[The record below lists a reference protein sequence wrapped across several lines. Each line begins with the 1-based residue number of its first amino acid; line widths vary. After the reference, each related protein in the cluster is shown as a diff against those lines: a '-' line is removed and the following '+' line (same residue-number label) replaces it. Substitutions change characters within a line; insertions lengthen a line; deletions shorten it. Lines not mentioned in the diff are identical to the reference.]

1 MTTRPK
7 AMNAMTSPASHAKPA
22 SRSVF
27 ERWGRTA
34 YRRRR
39 LILLI
44 ALLVAVLGGVWG
56 TTVFAKVQTAGG
68 FNAPDSQSQ
77 HEANLAAQAF
87 GRDAGDVVVLYSS
100 PTLTTAS
107 PAFRSAVT
115 STLAALPHSR
125 VAAYA
130 SYWSTGSR
138 QFVSASGHQT
148 YAVIELA
155 GATDTARQDSY
166 DAIKTDL
173 SAAGLRTQV
182 GGVVPTDVAIDTQTT
197 TSITRAEGLSFPILL
212 ILLLVTF
219 GSLTAAC
226 MPLAIGALGILGS
239 FTALRLLT
247 LFTGVSVF
255 SLNITTILGLGL
267 GIDYGLFLVT
277 RFREELH
284 QPGTVED
291 AVARTVATAGRTVL
305 VSGVTV
311 AIVLSSLMLFPETI
325 LRSIGYG
332 GVATVLVDMLAALTV
347 LPALLAVLGPKVNS
361 LRIRRSV
368 QRPPAAE
375 ASGGWYR
382 LAHSVM
388 RRPVLYAV
396 PIVLVL
402 LGLGSP
408 FLHVVWGGVDATA
421 LPASAA
427 PRLVTDALNTGFPG
441 NPTAPIETIVQFPG
455 AIASSPARAAG
466 LTAYVSRLDHLPGI
480 TAAQV
485 TGIRGD
491 IARVDMTYVPG
502 PYTPQ
507 ARSIAGTVRDV
518 VTPPGATSST
528 GGQTAA
534 LADELSSL
542 GQTLP
547 WMALTLVLATFL
559 LLFLAFGSLIL
570 PLQAIVMNILSLS
583 AMYGVVTWIF
593 QDGHLS
599 RLLGFTP
606 NGTISPTI
614 PILMFAI
621 MFGLS
626 MDYEVFLLS
635 RIRERYDITGDNTTA
650 IASGLQRTGGVI
662 TSAALLLIIVI
673 GLFSLSSITFIKMLG
688 VGMIVALI
696 LDATL
701 VRMLLVP
708 ATLRLL
714 GPASWW
720 APRPLR
726 RFYARYGLH
735 EDDGPA
741 PGAVQAPAPALSRSV
756 PSDTRA
762 EPRSSTIPRA
772 GTADSNGGMQI

>member
-1 MTTRPK
+1 VS
-7 AMNAMTSPASHAKPA
+7 TSVHQQKNQEKKPGGH
-22 SRSVF
+22 SVLAG
-27 ERWGRTA
+27 WGRTA

-39 LILLI
+39 LILLT

-56 TTVFAKVQTAGG
+56 TSIFAKAQTAGG
-68 FNAPDSQSQ
+68 FNAPGSQSQ
-77 HEANLAAQAF
+77 TEATLAARAF

-100 PTLTTAS
+100 PALTVAS

-115 STLAALPHSR
+115 GTLAALPPGQVESS
-125 VAAYA
+125 A

-138 QFVSASGHQT
+138 QFASASGHQS

-155 GATDTARQDSY
+155 GSSDTARQDSY
-166 DAIKTDL
+166 DAIKTRL
-173 SAAGLRTQV
+173 SAPGLRSQV
-182 GGVVPTDVAIDTQTT
+182 GGVVPTDETIDQQTT
-197 TSITRAEGLSFPILL
+197 ASITRAEGLSFPILL
-212 ILLLVTF
+212 ILLLVIF

-226 MPLAIGALGILGS
+226 LPLAIGALGILGS

-247 LFTGVSVF
+247 LVTGVSVF

-284 QPGTVED
+284 QAGTVED
-291 AVARTVATAGRTVL
+291 AVARTAATAGRTVL

-311 AIVLSSLMLFPETI
+311 AIVLASLMLFPETI

-332 GVATVLVDMLAALTV
+332 GVATVLVDMIAALTV
-347 LPALLAVLGPKVNS
+347 LPALLAVLGPRVNS

-368 QRPPAAE
+368 QRPPAGE

-388 RRPVLYAV
+388 RRPVLYAL
-396 PIVLVL
+396 PIVAVL
-402 LGLGSP
+402 LALGSP
-408 FLHVVWGGVDATA
+408 FLHVTWGGVDATV

-427 PRLVTDALNTGFPG
+427 PRIVTDELTTDFPG
-441 NPTAPIETIVQFPG
+441 NPTAPIEALVQFRGPVTG
-455 AIASSPARAAG
+455 PVTGSVTGSAARAAG
-466 LTAYVSRLDHLPGI
+466 LAAYVSRLDRVPGI
-480 TAAQV
+480 TAARV

-491 IARVDMTYVPG
+491 IARIDLSYRPG

-507 ARSIAGTVRDV
+507 ARVIAGHVRDV
-518 VTPPGATSST
+518 AAPPGATAQV

-534 LADELSSL
+534 LVDELSSL
-542 GQTLP
+542 GQRLP
-547 WMALTLVLATFL
+547 WMALTLILATFV
-559 LLFLAFGSLIL
+559 LLFLAFGSLVL

-593 QDGHLS
+593 ADGHLS
-599 RLLGFTP
+599 GLLGFTA

-635 RIRERYDITGDNTTA
+635 RIRERYAITGDNASA
-650 IASGLQRTGGVI
+650 IAEGLQRTGGVI
-662 TSAALLLIIVI
+662 TSAALLLIVVI
-673 GLFSLSSITFIKMLG
+673 GMFSLSSITFIKLLG

-714 GPASWW
+714 GDASWW
-720 APRPLR
+720 APGPLR

-735 EDDGPA
+735 EDEGP
-741 PGAVQAPAPALSRSV
+741 PPSSPNGSRQ
-756 PSDTRA
+756 PDILGRNATMNTD
-762 EPRSSTIPRA
+762 STGPLRQ
-772 GTADSNGGMQI
+772 GT

>member
-1 MTTRPK
+1 MYLLSLSERNVMSQTR
-7 AMNAMTSPASHAKPA
+7 AASGH
-22 SRSVF
+22 SIF

-39 LILLI
+39 LILVV
-44 ALLVAVLGGVWG
+44 ALLFAGLGALWG
-56 TTVFAKVQTAGG
+56 TSIFSTVQTAGG
-68 FNAPDSQSQ
+68 FDAPNSQSQ
-77 HEANLAAQAF
+77 HEANLATQAF

-100 PTLTTAS
+100 RTLTTAD

-115 STLAALPHSR
+115 STLAALPRTNVESS
-125 VAAYA
+125 AT
-130 SYWSTGSR
+130 YWSTGSR

-155 GATDTARQDSY
+155 GSGDTARQTSY
-166 DAIKTDL
+166 DAIKTQL
-173 SAAGLRTQV
+173 AAPGLTSQV
-182 GGVVPTDVAIDTQTT
+182 GGVVPTDETIDQQTT
-197 TSITRAEGLSFPILL
+197 ANITRAEGLSFPILA
-212 ILLLVTF
+212 ILLLVIF

-226 MPLAIGALGILGS
+226 LPLAIGALGILGS

-247 LFTGVSVF
+247 LITGVSVF

-284 QPGTVED
+284 KEGTVED
-291 AVARTVATAGRTVL
+291 AVARTVASAGRTVL

-311 AIVLSSLMLFPETI
+311 AIVLASLMLFPETI

-332 GVATVLVDMLAALTV
+332 GVATVLVDMIAALTV
-347 LPALLAVLGPKVNS
+347 LPALLAVLGKKVNS

-368 QRPPAAE
+368 QGPPAAE

-388 RRPVLYAV
+388 RRPVLYAI
-396 PIVLVL
+396 PIVAVL

-421 LPASAA
+421 LPASAT
-427 PRLVTDALNTGFPG
+427 PRIVTEALNHDFPG
-441 NPTAPIETIVQFPG
+441 NPTAPIEAIVQFGGPVTG
-455 AIASSPARAAG
+455 SPSRTAALASYA
-466 LTAYVSRLDHLPGI
+466 SRLDHVPGV

-485 TGIRGD
+485 TGIRGNT
-491 IARVDMTYVPG
+491 ARIDLSYGPG

-507 ARSIAGTVRDV
+507 ARAIAGDVRDV
-518 VTPPGATSST
+518 AAPAGATAAA

-534 LADELSSL
+534 LADELSSI
-542 GQTLP
+542 GHTLP
-547 WMALTLVLATFL
+547 PMALAVVLATFV

-570 PLQAIVMNILSLS
+570 PLEAIAANILSLS

-593 QDGHLS
+593 GDGHLS
-599 RLLGFTP
+599 GLLGFTS

-614 PILMFAI
+614 PVLMFAI

-635 RIRERYDITGDNTTA
+635 RIRERYVATGDNTAA

-662 TSAALLLIIVI
+662 SSAALLLLIVI
-673 GLFSLSSITFIKMLG
+673 GMFSISSITFIKLLG

-708 ATLRLL
+708 ATMRLL
-714 GPASWW
+714 GDANWW
-720 APRPLR
+720 APAPLR
-726 RFYARYGLH
+726 RLYARYGLR
-735 EDDGPA
+735 EDDAPR
-741 PGAVQAPAPALSRSV
+741 PGAVTAPASEPAR
-756 PSDTRA
+756 T
-762 EPRSSTIPRA
+762 
-772 GTADSNGGMQI
+772 

>member
-1 MTTRPK
+1 MNTRPQGMTAMTTSANRK
-7 AMNAMTSPASHAKPA
+7 KPA
-22 SRSVF
+22 GRSVF
-27 ERWGRTA
+27 ERWGRAA

-39 LILLI
+39 LVLVI
-44 ALLVAVLGGVWG
+44 ALLVAVVGGVWG
-56 TTVFAKVQTAGG
+56 TTIFAKVQTAGG
-68 FNAPDSQSQ
+68 FDAPNSQSQ
-77 HEANLAAQAF
+77 HEANLATSTF

-100 PTLTTAS
+100 KTLTTAS

-115 STLAALPHSR
+115 HALAALPHSK
-125 VAAYA
+125 VESYA
-130 SYWSTGSR
+130 TYWSTRSR
-138 QFVSASGHQT
+138 QFASASGHQT
-148 YAVIELA
+148 YAVLELA
-155 GATDTARQDSY
+155 GASDMARQTSY
-166 DAIKTDL
+166 DAIKGDL
-173 SAAGLRTQV
+173 SAPGLRSQV
-182 GGVVPTDVAIDTQTT
+182 GGVVPTDETIDQQTT
-197 TSITRAEGLSFPILL
+197 ASITRAESASFPVLL
-212 ILLLVTF
+212 ILLLVIF

-226 MPLAIGALGILGS
+226 LPLAIGALGILGS

-247 LFTGVSVF
+247 IFTSVSVF

-284 QPGTVED
+284 RQGSVED

-311 AIVLSSLMLFPETI
+311 AIVLASLMLFPETI

-375 ASGGWYR
+375 NSGGWYR

-396 PIVLVL
+396 PIVVLL

-408 FLHVVWGGVDATA
+408 FLKVVWGGVDATV
-421 LPASAA
+421 LPSAAA
-427 PRLVTDALNTGFPG
+427 PRMVTEALTGDFPG
-441 NPTAPIETIVQFPG
+441 NPTAPIETIVRFPG
-455 AIASSPARAAG
+455 PVAGSPARAAG
-466 LTAYVSRLDHLPGI
+466 LTAYVSRLAHVPGI
-480 TAAQV
+480 TGAQL

-491 IARVDMTYVPG
+491 TARVDMTYGPG

-507 ARSIAGTVRDV
+507 ARAIAGIVRQV
-518 VTPPGATSST
+518 AAPPGATAYT

-542 GQTLP
+542 GHTLP
-547 WMALTLVLATFL
+547 WMALAVVMATFL
-559 LLFLAFGSLIL
+559 LMFLAFGSLVL
-570 PLQAIVMNILSLS
+570 PLQAIVMNVLSLS
-583 AMYGVVTWIF
+583 AMFGVVTWIF

-599 RLLGFTP
+599 GLLGFTP

-614 PILMFAI
+614 PVLMFAI

-626 MDYEVFLLS
+626 MDYQVFLLS
-635 RIRERYDITGDNTTA
+635 RIRESYDITHDNAGA

-662 TSAALLLIIVI
+662 TSAALLLVVVI
-673 GLFSLSSITFIKMLG
+673 GMFSLSSITFIKMLG

-708 ATLRLL
+708 AVMRLV
-714 GPASWW
+714 GDANWW

-726 RFYARYGLH
+726 RFYARHGIR
-735 EDDGPA
+735 ENDAPA
-741 PGAVQAPAPALSRSV
+741 PGSIEQPAP
-756 PSDTRA
+756 
-762 EPRSSTIPRA
+762 EPVST
-772 GTADSNGGMQI
+772 

>member
-1 MTTRPK
+1 MSQRSSAPR
-7 AMNAMTSPASHAKPA
+7 APAPA
-22 SRSVF
+22 HSVF
-27 ERWGRTA
+27 ERWGHA
-34 YRRRR
+34 NYRHRR
-39 LILLI
+39 LILVI
-44 ALLVAVLGGVWG
+44 ALLVAGIGAVWG
-56 TTVFAKVQTAGG
+56 TSIFAKVQTAGG

-77 HEANLAAQAF
+77 HEASLATQAF

-100 PTLTTAS
+100 PSLSTAS

-115 STLAALPHSR
+115 STLAALPHGK

-155 GATDTARQDSY
+155 GSTDTARQDSY
-166 DAIKTDL
+166 DAIKTQL
-173 SAAGLRTQV
+173 GAPGLRSQV
-182 GGVVPTDVAIDTQTT
+182 GGVVPTDEAIDTATT
-197 TSITRAEGLSFPILL
+197 ASITRAEGLSFPVLL
-212 ILLLVTF
+212 ILLLVIF

-247 LFTGVSVF
+247 LVTGVSVF

-284 QPGTVED
+284 KEGTVED

-311 AIVLSSLMLFPETI
+311 AIVLASLMLFPETI

-332 GVATVLVDMLAALTV
+332 GVATVLVDMIAALTV

-375 ASGGWYR
+375 TSGGWYR

-427 PRLVTDALNTGFPG
+427 PRIVTDALNTDFPG
-441 NPTAPIETIVQFPG
+441 NPTAPIEVIVQFPG
-455 AIASSPARAAG
+455 AVTGSPARTAG
-466 LTAYVSRLDHLPGI
+466 LASYASRLDPVPGVS
-480 TAAQV
+480 AAAV
-485 TGIRGD
+485 TGVRGD
-491 IARVDMTYVPG
+491 VARIDLSYRTG

-507 ARSIAGTVRDV
+507 ARSIVAGVRAV
-518 VTPPGATSST
+518 AAPPGATAAV

-547 WMALTLVLATFL
+547 WMALTLVLATFV
-559 LLFLAFGSLIL
+559 LLFLAFGSLVL

-599 RLLGFTP
+599 GLLGFTP

-626 MDYEVFLLS
+626 MD
-635 RIRERYDITGDNTTA
+635 
-650 IASGLQRTGGVI
+650 
-662 TSAALLLIIVI
+662 
-673 GLFSLSSITFIKMLG
+673 
-688 VGMIVALI
+688 
-696 LDATL
+696 
-701 VRMLLVP
+701 
-708 ATLRLL
+708 
-714 GPASWW
+714 
-720 APRPLR
+720 
-726 RFYARYGLH
+726 
-735 EDDGPA
+735 
-741 PGAVQAPAPALSRSV
+741 RS
-756 PSDTRA
+756 
-762 EPRSSTIPRA
+762 E
-772 GTADSNGGMQI
+772 

>member
-1 MTTRPK
+1 MSENP
-7 AMNAMTSPASHAKPA
+7 SIL
-22 SRSVF
+22 
-27 ERWGRTA
+27 ERWGRTV

-39 LILLI
+39 LILVI
-44 ALLVAVLGGVWG
+44 ALLVAGLGVLWG
-56 TTVFAKVQTAGG
+56 TSIFARVQTAGG
-68 FNAPDSQSQ
+68 FDAPNSQSQ
-77 HEANLAAQAF
+77 HEANLATQAF

-100 PTLTTAS
+100 KTLTAAS
-107 PAFRSAVT
+107 PTFRSAVT
-115 STLAALPHSR
+115 STLAALPSSK
-125 VAAYA
+125 VESYA

-138 QFVSASGHQT
+138 QFVSASGHQA
-148 YAVIELA
+148 YAVIELS
-155 GATDTARQDSY
+155 GSGDTARQDSY
-166 DAIKTDL
+166 DAIKAQL
-173 SAAGLRTQV
+173 SAPGLQTQL
-182 GGVVPTDVAIDTQTT
+182 GGVVPTDETIDQLTT
-197 TSITRAEGLSFPILL
+197 ASITRAEALSFPILL
-212 ILLLVTF
+212 ILLLVIF
-219 GSLTAAC
+219 GSLTAASL
-226 MPLAIGALGILGS
+226 PLAIGALGILGS

-247 LFTGVSVF
+247 LVTGVSVF

-284 QPGTVED
+284 KQGTVEE
-291 AVARTVATAGRTVL
+291 AVARTVTTAGRTVL

-311 AIVLSSLMLFPETI
+311 AIVLASLMLFPETI

-332 GVATVLVDMLAALTV
+332 GVATVLVDMVAALTV

-388 RRPVLYAV
+388 RRPLLYAV
-396 PIVLVL
+396 PIVVLL

-421 LPASAA
+421 LPSSAA
-427 PRLVTDALNTGFPG
+427 PRIVTEALNRDFPG
-441 NPTAPIETIVQFPG
+441 NPTAPIEAIVQFRGPVAG
-455 AIASSPARAAG
+455 SPAHVAG
-466 LTAYVSRLDHLPGI
+466 LASYTSRLDRVPGVI
-480 TAAQV
+480 AAQV

-491 IARVDMTYVPG
+491 VARIDLSYGPG

-507 ARSIAGTVRDV
+507 ARAIAGDVRDV
-518 VTPPGATSST
+518 AAPSGATVQV

-534 LADELSSL
+534 LADELSSI
-542 GQTLP
+542 GDTLP
-547 WMALTLVLATFL
+547 WMALAVVLATFV
-559 LLFLAFGSLIL
+559 LLFLAFGSLVL
-570 PLQAIVMNILSLS
+570 PVEAIAANLLSLS

-599 RLLGFTP
+599 GLLGFTP

-614 PILMFAI
+614 PVLMFAI

-635 RIRERYDITGDNTTA
+635 RIRESYVATGDNTAA

-662 TSAALLLIIVI
+662 TSAALLLVVVI
-673 GLFSLSSITFIKMLG
+673 GMFSLSSIAFIKLLG

-701 VRMLLVP
+701 VRVLLVP
-708 ATLRLL
+708 ATMRLL
-714 GPASWW
+714 GDANWW
-720 APRPLR
+720 APAPMR
-726 RFYARYGLH
+726 RLYARYGIR
-735 EDDGPA
+735 EDEVPG
-741 PGAVQAPAPALSRSV
+741 PGAEPEPEPEPEPQPAR
-756 PSDTRA
+756 T
-762 EPRSSTIPRA
+762 
-772 GTADSNGGMQI
+772 

>member
-1 MTTRPK
+1 
-7 AMNAMTSPASHAKPA
+7 
-22 SRSVF
+22 
-27 ERWGRTA
+27 
-34 YRRRR
+34 
-39 LILLI
+39 
-44 ALLVAVLGGVWG
+44 
-56 TTVFAKVQTAGG
+56 
-68 FNAPDSQSQ
+68 
-77 HEANLAAQAF
+77 
-87 GRDAGDVVVLYSS
+87 
-100 PTLTTAS
+100 
-107 PAFRSAVT
+107 
-115 STLAALPHSR
+115 
-125 VAAYA
+125 
-130 SYWSTGSR
+130 
-138 QFVSASGHQT
+138 
-148 YAVIELA
+148 
-155 GATDTARQDSY
+155 
-166 DAIKTDL
+166 
-173 SAAGLRTQV
+173 
-182 GGVVPTDVAIDTQTT
+182 
-197 TSITRAEGLSFPILL
+197 
-212 ILLLVTF
+212 
-219 GSLTAAC
+219 
-226 MPLAIGALGILGS
+226 
-239 FTALRLLT
+239 
-247 LFTGVSVF
+247 VF

-311 AIVLSSLMLFPETI
+311 AIVLASLMLFPETI

-332 GVATVLVDMLAALTV
+332 GVATVLVDMIAALTV

-375 ASGGWYR
+375 SSGGWYR

-388 RRPVLYAV
+388 RRPALYAI
-396 PIVLVL
+396 PIVLLL

-421 LPASAA
+421 LPAAAA
-427 PRLVTDALNTGFPG
+427 PRIVTEALNHDFPG
-441 NPTAPIETIVQFPG
+441 NPTAPIETIVRFPG
-455 AIASSPARAAG
+455 AIVGSPARVAG
-466 LTAYVSRLDHLPGI
+466 LTAYVSRLDHVPGI
-480 TAAQV
+480 SAAQV
-485 TGIRGD
+485 TGVRGD
-491 IARVDMTYVPG
+491 IARVDITYGPG

-507 ARSIAGTVRDV
+507 ARAIAGTVRDV
-518 VTPPGATSST
+518 AAPPGATAAT

-534 LADELSSL
+534 LSDELSSL

-593 QDGHLS
+593 ADGHLS
-599 RLLGFTP
+599 GLLGFTP

-635 RIRERYDITGDNTTA
+635 RIRERYDITGDTTTS

-714 GPASWW
+714 GHASWW
-720 APRPLR
+720 APRPLA

-741 PGAVQAPAPALSRSV
+741 SGAVAESTPGADPQLAPRDPA
-756 PSDTRA
+756 A
-762 EPRSSTIPRA
+762 ISTPA
-772 GTADSNGGMQI
+772 K

>member
-1 MTTRPK
+1 MSQLRT
-7 AMNAMTSPASHAKPA
+7 AVSH
-22 SRSVF
+22 SIFS
-27 ERWGRTA
+27 RWGRTT

-39 LILLI
+39 LILVV
-44 ALLVAVLGGVWG
+44 ALLVVGIGALWG
-56 TTVFAKVQTAGG
+56 TSIFGAVQTAGG
-68 FNAPDSQSQ
+68 FDAPNSQSQ
-77 HEANLAAQAF
+77 HEANLATQAF

-100 PTLTTAS
+100 PSLTTAS

-115 STLAALPHSR
+115 GTLAALPRSR
-125 VAAYA
+125 VESYA

-138 QFVSASGHQT
+138 QFVSAGGHQT

-155 GATDTARQDSY
+155 GSGDTARQTSY
-166 DAIKTDL
+166 DAIKSQL
-173 SAAGLRTQV
+173 SAPGLRSQV
-182 GGVVPTDVAIDTQTT
+182 GGVVPTDEAIDTQTT
-197 TSITRAEGLSFPILL
+197 ASITRAEGLSFPVLL
-212 ILLLVTF
+212 ILLLVIF

-226 MPLAIGALGILGS
+226 LPLAIGALGILGS

-247 LFTGVSVF
+247 LITGVSVF

-284 QPGTVED
+284 KPGTVED

-311 AIVLSSLMLFPETI
+311 AIVLASLMLFPETI

-332 GVATVLVDMLAALTV
+332 GVATVVVDMIAALTV
-347 LPALLAVLGPKVNS
+347 LPALLAVLGPRVNS

-368 QRPPAAE
+368 QRPPAA
-375 ASGGWYR
+375 AGHGGWHR
-382 LAHSVM
+382 LAHEVM

-396 PIVLVL
+396 PIVALL

-427 PRLVTDALNTGFPG
+427 PRLVTQALTADFPG
-441 NPTAPIETIVQFPG
+441 NPTAPIEVIVQFRGPG
-455 AIASSPARAAG
+455 SGPVSGSAARAAVI
-466 LTAYVSRLDHLPGI
+466 ASYASRLDHVPSV
-480 TAAQV
+480 TAV
-485 TGIRGD
+485 RLTGVRGD
-491 IARVDMTYVPG
+491 VARIDLSYAPG

-507 ARSIAGTVRDV
+507 ARAIAAHVRDV
-518 VTPPGATSST
+518 AAPPGATAYT

-534 LADELSSL
+534 LADELSSI
-542 GQTLP
+542 GHTLP
-547 WMALTLVLATFL
+547 WMALAVVIATFA

-570 PLQAIVMNILSLS
+570 PVEAIVANVLSLS

-593 QDGHLS
+593 GDGHLS
-599 RLLGFTP
+599 GPLGFTS

-614 PILMFAI
+614 PVLMFAI

-635 RIRERYDITGDNTTA
+635 RIRESYDRTGDNTAA

-673 GLFSLSSITFIKMLG
+673 GMFSLSSITFIKLLG
-688 VGMIVALI
+688 VGMIVALV

-701 VRMLLVP
+701 VRLLLVP
-708 ATLRLL
+708 ATMRLL
-714 GPASWW
+714 GDANWW
-720 APRPLR
+720 APAPLR
-726 RFYARYGLH
+726 RLYARYGIR
-735 EDDGPA
+735 EDDGPDPA
-741 PGAVQAPAPALSRSV
+741 AV
-756 PSDTRA
+756 A
-762 EPRSSTIPRA
+762 EPETVPART
-772 GTADSNGGMQI
+772 

>member
-1 MTTRPK
+1 
-7 AMNAMTSPASHAKPA
+7 MNKPASH
-22 SRSVF
+22 SVF

-39 LILLI
+39 LILVI
-44 ALLVAVLGGVWG
+44 ALLVGVVGVIWG
-56 TTVFAKVQTAGG
+56 TSIFSKVQTAGG
-68 FNAPDSQSQ
+68 FDAPGSQSQ
-77 HEANLAAQAF
+77 HEASLATTAF

-100 PTLTTAS
+100 KTLTTAA

-115 STLAALPHSR
+115 ATLAALPHSK
-125 VAAYA
+125 VGSYA

-138 QFVSASGHQT
+138 RFVSATGKQT

-155 GATDTARQDSY
+155 GASDTARQSNY

-173 SAAGLRTQV
+173 SAPGLTSQV
-182 GGVVPTDVAIDTQTT
+182 GGVVPTNETIDQQTT
-197 TSITRAEGLSFPILL
+197 ANITRAEGLSFPVLL
-212 ILLLVTF
+212 ILLLVIF
-219 GSLTAAC
+219 GSLTAASL
-226 MPLAIGALGILGS
+226 PLAIGALGILGS

-247 LFTGVSVF
+247 LVTGVSVF

-284 QPGTVED
+284 RQDSVEA

-311 AIVLSSLMLFPETI
+311 AIVLASLMLFPETI

-332 GVATVLVDMLAALTV
+332 GVATVLIDMIAALTV

-375 ASGGWYR
+375 TAGGWYR

-388 RRPVLYAV
+388 RRPLLYAV
-396 PIVLVL
+396 PIVVL
-402 LGLGSP
+402 LLALGSP
-408 FLHVVWGGVDATA
+408 FLKVVWGGVDATV
-421 LPASAA
+421 LPSSAA
-427 PRLVTDALNTGFPG
+427 PRIVTDALNRDFPG
-441 NPTAPIETIVQFPG
+441 NPTAPIEALVQFRGPV
-455 AIASSPARAAG
+455 AASPARAAALAG
-466 LTAYVSRLDHLPGI
+466 YARRLGHVPGV

-485 TGIRGD
+485 TGVHGNV
-491 IARVDMTYVPG
+491 ARIDLSYGPG

-507 ARSIAGTVRDV
+507 ARAITGQVRDV
-518 VTPPGATSST
+518 AAPPGATAQV

-534 LADELSSL
+534 LADQLSSI
-542 GQTLP
+542 GHTLP
-547 WMALTLVLATFL
+547 WMALAVVIATFA
-559 LLFLAFGSLIL
+559 LLFLAFGSLVL
-570 PLQAIVMNILSLS
+570 PLEAIVASILSLS

-599 RLLGFTP
+599 GLLGFTP

-614 PILMFAI
+614 PVLMFAI

-635 RIRERYDITGDNTTA
+635 RIRERYVATGDNTGA

-662 TSAALLLIIVI
+662 TSAALLLVIVI
-673 GLFSLSSITFIKMLG
+673 GMFSLSSITFIKLLG
-688 VGMIVALI
+688 VGMIVALV

-701 VRMLLVP
+701 VRLLLVP
-708 ATLRLL
+708 ATMRLL
-714 GPASWW
+714 GDANWW
-720 APRPLR
+720 APAPLR
-726 RFYARYGLH
+726 RLYARYGIR
-735 EDDGPA
+735 EDDGPGPA
-741 PGAVQAPAPALSRSV
+741 AVASPEPEPAR
-756 PSDTRA
+756 T
-762 EPRSSTIPRA
+762 
-772 GTADSNGGMQI
+772 

>member
-7 AMNAMTSPASHAKPA
+7 AMNTMTSPASHAKPA

-27 ERWGRTA
+27 EGWGRSA

-44 ALLVAVLGGVWG
+44 AVLVAVVGGVWG
-56 TTVFAKVQTAGG
+56 TTIFAKVQTAGG

-77 HEANLAAQAF
+77 HEANLATQAF

-115 STLAALPHSR
+115 STLAKLPHGQVES
-125 VAAYA
+125 YA

-155 GATDTARQDSY
+155 GSGDTGRQTSY

-173 SAAGLRTQV
+173 SAPGLRTQV
-182 GGVVPTDVAIDTQTT
+182 GGVVPTDETIDQQTT

-212 ILLLVTF
+212 ILLLVIF

-247 LFTGVSVF
+247 LVTGVSVF

-311 AIVLSSLMLFPETI
+311 AIVLASLMLFPETI

-332 GVATVLVDMLAALTV
+332 GVATVLVDMIAALTV

-375 ASGGWYR
+375 SSGGWYR

-388 RRPVLYAV
+388 RRPVLYAI
-396 PIVLVL
+396 PIAAVL

-421 LPASAA
+421 LPAAAA
-427 PRLVTDALNTGFPG
+427 PRIVTEALNHDFPG
-441 NPTAPIETIVQFPG
+441 NPTAPIETIVRFPG
-455 AIASSPARAAG
+455 AIVGSPARVAG
-466 LTAYVSRLDHLPGI
+466 LTAYVSRLDHVPGI
-480 TAAQV
+480 SAAQV
-485 TGIRGD
+485 TGVRDD
-491 IARVDMTYVPG
+491 IARVDITYGPG

-507 ARSIAGTVRDV
+507 ARAIAGTVRDV
-518 VTPPGATSST
+518 AAPPGATAAT

-534 LADELSSL
+534 LSDELSSL

-593 QDGHLS
+593 ADGHLS
-599 RLLGFTP
+599 GLLGFTP

-714 GPASWW
+714 GHASWW
-720 APRPLR
+720 APRPLA

-741 PGAVQAPAPALSRSV
+741 SGAVAESTPGADPQLAPRDPA
-756 PSDTRA
+756 A
-762 EPRSSTIPRA
+762 ISTPA
-772 GTADSNGGMQI
+772 K

>member
-1 MTTRPK
+1 M
-7 AMNAMTSPASHAKPA
+7 HQ
-22 SRSVF
+22 SVF
-27 ERWGRTA
+27 DRWGRTA

-39 LILLI
+39 LILVI
-44 ALLVAVLGGVWG
+44 ALLVAAAGAVWG
-56 TTVFAKVQTAGG
+56 TTIFGKVQTAGG
-68 FNAPDSQSQ
+68 FDAPNSQSQ
-77 HEANLAAQAF
+77 HEANLATSAF

-100 PTLTTAS
+100 KTLTTAS

-115 STLAALPHSR
+115 STLAALPRGQAES
-125 VAAYA
+125 YA
-130 SYWSTGSR
+130 TYWSTGSR

-148 YAVIELA
+148 YAVLEMA
-155 GATDTARQDSY
+155 GSSDTARQDSY
-166 DAIKTDL
+166 DAIKAQL
-173 SAAGLRTQV
+173 SAPGLVSQV
-182 GGVVPTDVAIDTQTT
+182 GGAVPTDETIDQQTT
-197 TSITRAEGLSFPILL
+197 ANITRAEGLSFPILL
-212 ILLLVTF
+212 ILLLIIF

-226 MPLAIGALGILGS
+226 LPLVIGGLGILGS
-239 FTALRLLT
+239 FTVLRLLT
-247 LFTGVSVF
+247 IFTGVSVF

-267 GIDYGLFLVT
+267 GIDYGLFLVG

-284 QPGTVED
+284 RQDSVED
-291 AVARTVATAGRTVL
+291 AVARTVATAGRTVA

-311 AIVLSSLMLFPETI
+311 AIVLASLMLFPETI

-408 FLHVVWGGVDATA
+408 FLHVVWGGVDATV

-427 PRLVTDALNTGFPG
+427 PRIVTQALDTDFPG
-441 NPTAPIETIVQFPG
+441 NPTAPIEAIVQFPS
-455 AIASSPARAAG
+455 AIAGSPARAVTLA
-466 LTAYVSRLDHLPGI
+466 AYTSRLDHVPGV

-491 IARVDMTYVPG
+491 IARIDLSYGPG

-507 ARSIAGTVRDV
+507 ARALAANVRRV
-518 VTPPGATSST
+518 AAPPGATVLV

-534 LADELSSL
+534 RSDALSSL
-542 GQTLP
+542 AKTLP
-547 WMALTLVLATFL
+547 WMALTLVLATFV
-559 LLFLAFGSLIL
+559 LLFLAFGSLVL

-593 QDGHLS
+593 AAGHLS
-599 RLLGFTP
+599 GLLGFTP

-673 GLFSLSSITFIKMLG
+673 GLFSISSITFIKLLG

-701 VRMLLVP
+701 IRMLLVP
-708 ATLRLL
+708 ATMRLL
-714 GPASWW
+714 GNANWW
-720 APRPLR
+720 APAPLR
-726 RFYARYGLH
+726 RLYARYGIH

-741 PGAVQAPAPALSRSV
+741 PGAVTEPAP
-756 PSDTRA
+756 
-762 EPRSSTIPRA
+762 EPART
-772 GTADSNGGMQI
+772 

>member
-1 MTTRPK
+1 MRQRERNIMSP
-7 AMNAMTSPASHAKPA
+7 AMTKAH
-22 SRSVF
+22 SVF
-27 ERWGRTA
+27 ERWGHTA
-34 YRRRR
+34 FRRRR

-44 ALLVAVLGGVWG
+44 AVLVAVLGGVWG
-56 TTVFAKVQTAGG
+56 TTIFAKVQTAGG
-68 FNAPDSQSQ
+68 FDAPNSASQ
-77 HEANLAAQAF
+77 HEANLATQSF
-87 GRDAGDVVVLYSS
+87 GRDAGDVVVLYTSAH
-100 PTLTTAS
+100 LTTAS

-115 STLAALPHSR
+115 STLTALPHSK

-155 GATDTARQDSY
+155 GSTDTARQDSY
-166 DAIKTDL
+166 DAIKTQL
-173 SAAGLRTQV
+173 GAPGLRSQV
-182 GGVVPTDVAIDTQTT
+182 GGVVPTDEAIDTSTT
-197 TSITRAEGLSFPILL
+197 ASITRAEGLSFPILL
-212 ILLLVTF
+212 ILLLVIF
-219 GSLTAAC
+219 GSLTAASL
-226 MPLAIGALGILGS
+226 PLAIGALGILGS

-247 LFTGVSVF
+247 LVTGVSVF

-284 QPGTVED
+284 KQETVED

-311 AIVLSSLMLFPETI
+311 AIVLASLMLFPETI

-332 GVATVLVDMLAALTV
+332 GVATVLVDMLGALTV

-368 QRPPAAE
+368 QRPPAAGNT
-375 ASGGWYR
+375 GGWHR
-382 LAHSVM
+382 LAQAVM
-388 RRPVLYAV
+388 RRPLLYAV
-396 PIVLVL
+396 PIVVLL

-427 PRLVTDALNTGFPG
+427 PRLVTQALNADFPG
-441 NPTAPIETIVQFPG
+441 NPTAPIEVIVQFSGPVSG
-455 AIASSPARAAG
+455 SPTSTTDSARTAG
-466 LTAYVSRLDHLPGI
+466 LASYASRLGHVPGV
-480 TAAQV
+480 TAAQL
-485 TGIRGD
+485 TGVRGD
-491 IARVDMTYVPG
+491 VARIDLSYAPG

-507 ARSIAGTVRDV
+507 ARAIAAHVRDV
-518 VTPPGATSST
+518 AAPPGATAYT

-534 LADELSSL
+534 LADELSSI

-547 WMALTLVLATFL
+547 WMALAVVIATFL

-570 PLQAIVMNILSLS
+570 PLEAIIANVLSLS

-593 QDGHLS
+593 GDGHLS
-599 RLLGFTP
+599 GLLGFTST
-606 NGTISPTI
+606 GTISPTI
-614 PILMFAI
+614 PVLMFAI

-635 RIRERYDITGDNTTA
+635 RIRESYDRTGDNTAA

-673 GLFSLSSITFIKMLG
+673 GMFSLSSITFIKLLG
-688 VGMIVALI
+688 VGMIVALV

-701 VRMLLVP
+701 VRLLLVP
-708 ATLRLL
+708 ATMRLL
-714 GPASWW
+714 GDANWW
-720 APRPLR
+720 APAPLR
-726 RFYARYGLH
+726 RLYARYGIR
-735 EDDGPA
+735 EDDGPDPA
-741 PGAVQAPAPALSRSV
+741 AVPEPATVPAQ
-756 PSDTRA
+756 T
-762 EPRSSTIPRA
+762 
-772 GTADSNGGMQI
+772 